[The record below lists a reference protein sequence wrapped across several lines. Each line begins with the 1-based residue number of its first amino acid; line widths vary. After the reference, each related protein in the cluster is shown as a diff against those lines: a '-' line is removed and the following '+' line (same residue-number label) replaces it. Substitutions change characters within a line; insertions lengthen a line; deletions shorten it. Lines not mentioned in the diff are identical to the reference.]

1 MYRYS
6 LKFKFKFYN
15 INNLIIEQKKKIS
28 TLKQEEIEE
37 KLEKRQT
44 PTSYFNAQKYYYFGK
59 IFFIKEKKET
69 SFTYIFVKNVWIYL

>member
-44 PTSYFNAQKYYYFGK
+44 PTSYFNAQ
-59 IFFIKEKKET
+59 EER
-69 SFTYIFVKNVWIYL
+69 